1 MQIETKYN
9 IGDKVWFMHDNKVK
23 SGTIITIGVFVE
35 RDMNS
40 QYVSNS
46 VQYGLDNF
54 DYPYRENHLF
64 PTKEELL
71 KSL

>member
-1 MQIETKYN
+1 MTIETKYN
-9 IGDKVWFMHDNKVK
+9 IGDEVWFMHDNKVK
-23 SGTIITIGVFVE
+23 TAIIITIGVFVE
-35 RDMNS
+35 IDMNS

-46 VQYGLDNF
+46 IQYGLYNF
-54 DYPYRENHLF
+54 NHPYIENQLF